1 MGWWCKWLAKICFFF
16 FSLVW
21 LPHHHHHHHHQSPPS
36 SITIIINHHH
46 HHHSFFTPPP
56 QQPQLYVRHHRGIWS
71 WPMELQ
77 CHGASTITSTTT
89 SHQQYHNTYVE
100 KLPYTVTSRIT
111 THLGT
116 GCYNYEMWVWKR
128 ECMWVC
134 DSSSTLIYIHNT
146 YLLFHRSPSAGR
158 NPRSWHQHLSTV
170 HLALPGNPPP
180 LLLLLLSSSRV
191 ILLLLEQTLPQR
203 VGCRLAALRGGF
215 VWGGGGAYE
224 PRATCICSSSTG
236 ACITALILHT
246 CISR

>member
-1 MGWWCKWLAKICFFF
+1 MFFLFFF
-16 FSLVW
+16 GLVATASSSSSSSITTIIN
-21 LPHHHHHHHHQSPPS
+21 HYHHQSPS
-36 SITIIINHHH
+36 SSSFILHTTATTTTTIC
-46 HHHSFFTPPP
+46 PPP
-56 QQPQLYVRHHRGIWS
+56 PGNMI
-71 WPMELQ
+71 MT
-77 CHGASTITSTTT
+77 HGVTVSRPSTITSTTT
-89 SHQQYHNTYVE
+89 SHQQHHNTYVE
-100 KLPYTVTSRIT
+100 KLPYTATSRIT

-180 LLLLLLSSSRV
+180 SSSLLSSSRV